1 MSERKLFT
9 ENCFSI
15 MLVTSAPAFVKPI
28 HTAVYRIKVV
38 IKKENKEENLKNTQL

>member
-15 MLVTSAPAFVKPI
+15 TLVASAPGFVKPI

-38 IKKENKEENLKNTQL
+38 ITRRRKF